1 MFVSVLKVDLE
12 AMTTTTQH
20 RRREGG
26 FSKEL
31 VARRNW
37 RTGVEDL
44 PRGIVHT
51 RSDMFLCLLWDST
64 TKHFKMDVSR
74 TKSYI

>member
-12 AMTTTTQH
+12 ATATQH

-26 FSKEL
+26 FSEETA
-31 VARRNW
+31 ARWNW
-37 RTGVEDL
+37 RTGAEDL

-51 RSDMFLCLLWDST
+51 SSDMFLCPLWDST
-64 TKHFKMDVSR
+64 AKHLKMDVSR